1 MMMPLLS
8 EDGEIVKDV
17 EGSFTK
23 WHNDE
28 IIWV

>member
-1 MMMPLLS
+1 MMMLILS
-8 EDGEIVKDV
+8 EEGGIVKDV

-23 WHNDE
+23 WKNDE